1 MNITA
6 IAEWMKMIIGG
17 SVRTNMKAVR
27 FIETVMSTS

>member
-6 IAEWMKMIIGG
+6 TAGWMKTIIGA
-17 SVRTNMKAVR
+17 SVRAGMKAVR